1 MTNKKIVRNPT
12 PESSP
17 FLYYGDDSYHKD
29 HDSII
34 DLLFLT
40 KNYDSKMI
48 EHIENDYLYSLS
60 PVSFDDF
67 KIMENLKEKYH
78 SMKPEL
84 SLIGK
89 ISHFIC
95 TKMNVP
101 AILITLLVPT
111 LIILFNPLITIWS
124 IFYYIDNNVLT
135 YALVIIVAIITL
147 FTIKSGWTY
156 FFKVDQ
162 YIDYKVN
169 FDKKDKELLQNKI
182 FLDTSSYKGQ
192 ENHKK
197 TIKSIVKVVNYINN
211 TNHSDSIDLYN
222 VKSLYN
228 EYILLLSFTLNN
240 KDKISQ
246 ELYDDYEQQL
256 KELSQKIVKESNNIV
271 TIIKEKEE
279 YIEKNKEE
287 LEKINQEIMDNVAMN
302 IFPRKYSNIP
312 RK

>member
-1 MTNKKIVRNPT
+1 MTNKKIIRNPT

-17 FLYYGDDSYHKD
+17 FLYYGHDSYHKD

-89 ISHFIC
+89 ISHFIS
-95 TKMNVP
+95 KMNI
-101 AILITLLVPT
+101 ATALTILLGATLL
-111 LIILFNPLITIWS
+111 ILFNSLITIWS
-124 IFYYIDNNVLT
+124 IFYYIENNILT
-135 YALVIIVAIITL
+135 YALVIIATIITL
-147 FTIKSGWTY
+147 ITIISGWTY
-156 FFKVDQ
+156 IYNLDQ

-182 FLDTSSYKGQ
+182 FLDASSYENQ
-192 ENHKK
+192 EDHKN
-197 TIKSIVKVVNYINN
+197 TINSIVNAFDYINN

-246 ELYDDYEQQL
+246 ELYDDYIQQL
-256 KELSQKIVKESNNIV
+256 KELSQKIVKESGNIV

-279 YIEKNKEE
+279 YIEKHKEE
-287 LEKINQEIMDNVAMN
+287 LDNINQEIIDNEAIT
-302 IFPRKYSNIP
+302 IFPRKNSQLL

>member
-1 MTNKKIVRNPT
+1 MTNKKIIRNPT

-17 FLYYGDDSYHKD
+17 FLYYGENSYHKD

-60 PVSFDDF
+60 PISFDDF

-95 TKMNVP
+95 KMNT
-101 AILITLLVPT
+101 ATALTTLLGAT
-111 LIILFNPLITIWS
+111 LIILFNSLITIWS
-124 IFYYIDNNVLT
+124 IFYYIENSILT
-135 YALVIIVAIITL
+135 YVLVIIATIITL
-147 FTIKSGWTY
+147 ITIISGWTY
-156 FFKVDQ
+156 IYNLDQ

-182 FLDTSSYKGQ
+182 FLDTSSYEEQ

-197 TIKSIVKVVNYINN
+197 TIKSIIKAVNLINN
-211 TNHSDSIDLYN
+211 ADHNSVDLYDLKN
-222 VKSLYN
+222 IYN
-228 EYILLLSFTLNN
+228 EYMKLLSFMLTN

-246 ELYDDYEQQL
+246 ELYDDYSQQL
-256 KELSQKIVKESNNIV
+256 KELSQKIVKESDNIV
-271 TIIKEKEE
+271 TITKEKEE
-279 YIEKNKEE
+279 YIEKHKEE
-287 LEKINQEIMDNVAMN
+287 LDNINQEIIDNEAIT
-302 IFPRKYSNIP
+302 IFPRKNSQLL